1 VAIETERI
9 ENPMIKRA
17 LLTLLIAAVVSIVA
31 TFIATR
37 SPAVDMWF
45 YRKMAMH
52 IAGAPDAVLAQDG
65 ELSVL
70 LCGSGSPLPD
80 PTRASACTIIAAG
93 KDLYVVDSGLG
104 STKNLLLWH
113 VPLAQVKGVFITH
126 FHSDHIAELGELRLQ
141 TWGAGRR
148 TPLKVYGPPGV
159 EDVVA
164 GFNEAY
170 SHDADYRTAH
180 HGEAFLPREDVD
192 LIAVPIAMSG
202 ATAPVFHANGLNVT
216 AIRVNHGPVKP
227 AYGYRFDY
235 AGRSISISGDTAY
248 YPPFAVAA
256 HGSDVVVHEAQNND
270 LVAVL
275 GSVFTSAGRA
285 RPAKIMHDI
294 PDYHTTPVQ
303 AAQIANQAGAKLLL
317 FTHIIPP
324 LPNWIA
330 ERAFLTGVSDAR
342 HGDWMLGHD
351 GTLIRLPG
359 HSDAIEKT
367 ELH

>member
-1 VAIETERI
+1 
-9 ENPMIKRA
+9 MKRWA
-17 LLTLLIAAVVSIVA
+17 LIIGGAIVA
-31 TFIATR
+31 LAAAFWLVTL
-37 SPAVDMWF
+37 SPSVDTWL
-45 YRKMAMH
+45 YRKMAMQ

-80 PTRASACTIIAAG
+80 VRRASACTIIAAG

-164 GFNEAY
+164 GFNRAY
-170 SHDADYRTAH
+170 SHDADYRTKH

-192 LIAVPIAMSG
+192 MVSVIVPMTG
-202 ATAPVFHANGLNVT
+202 ATAPVFDANGLNVT

-248 YPPFAVAA
+248 YPPFAEAA

-270 LVAVL
+270 LVAIL
-275 GSVFTSAGRA
+275 GSVFTAAGRP

-294 PDYHTTPVQ
+294 PDYHTTPVE
-303 AAQIANQAGAKLLL
+303 AARIANQAQAKLLL
-317 FTHIIPP
+317 FTHTIPP

-330 ERAFLTGVSDAR
+330 ERAFLAGVSDAR

-359 HSDAIEKT
+359 HSDVIEKT
-367 ELH
+367 RIN

>member
-1 VAIETERI
+1 
-9 ENPMIKRA
+9 MKRLA
-17 LLTLLIAAVVSIVA
+17 LIVVGVIVA
-31 TFIATR
+31 LFAAFWLATL
-37 SPAVDMWF
+37 SPSVDRWI
-45 YRKMAMH
+45 YRKMAEH
-52 IAGAPDAVLAQDG
+52 IAGAPDAALAQDG

-70 LCGSGSPLPD
+70 LCGTGSPLPD
-80 PTRASACTIIAAG
+80 PTRASACTMIAAG

-164 GFNEAY
+164 GFNQAY
-170 SHDADYRTAH
+170 SHDADYRTKH
-180 HGEAFLPREDVD
+180 HGENFLPREDVD
-192 LIAVPIAMSG
+192 LIAVPVPMSG
-202 ATAPVFHANGLNVT
+202 ATAPVFDANGLKVT

-235 AGRSISISGDTAY
+235 AGRSISISGDTSY
-248 YPPFAVAA
+248 YPPFAEAA
-256 HGSDVVVHEAQNND
+256 RGSDVIVHEAQNND

-275 GSVFTSAGRA
+275 GSVFTAAGRP

-294 PDYHTTPVQ
+294 PDYHTTPVEG
-303 AAQIANQAGAKLLL
+303 ARIANQANAKLLL
-317 FTHIIPP
+317 FTHLIPP

-330 ERAFLTGVSDAR
+330 ERAFLGGVSETR
-342 HGDWMLGHD
+342 HGDWMLGRD

-359 HSDAIEKT
+359 HSVVIEKT
-367 ELH
+367 QIH

>member
-1 VAIETERI
+1 
-9 ENPMIKRA
+9 MMKRA
-17 LLTLLIAAVVSIVA
+17 LLILLAVAVASLAA
-31 TFIATR
+31 TFLVTR
-37 SPAVDMWF
+37 SAKVDTWL

-52 IAGAPDAVLAQDG
+52 IAGAPDPVLAQDG

-70 LCGSGSPLPD
+70 LCGTGSPLPD
-80 PTRASACTIIAAG
+80 TARASACTIVAAG

-104 STKNLLLWH
+104 STKNLLMWH

-148 TPLKVYGPPGV
+148 APLKVYGPPGV

-164 GFNEAY
+164 GFNKAY
-170 SHDADYRTAH
+170 SHDADYRTTH

-192 LIAVPIAMSG
+192 LVAVIVPMSG
-202 ATAPVFHANGLNVT
+202 ATAPVFDTNGLKVT

-256 HGSDVVVHEAQNND
+256 RGSDVVVHEAQNND

-275 GSVFTSAGRA
+275 GSVFTAAGRP

-330 ERAFLTGVSDAR
+330 ERAFLAGVSDTR
-342 HGDWMLGHD
+342 NGDWMLGHD
-351 GTLIRLPG
+351 GTVIRLPG
-359 HSDAIEKT
+359 HSDVIEKT
-367 ELH
+367 EIH